1 MSRFIMVHRRM
12 NGETAPTWVN
22 VENINTISAAAT
34 GPGSRITLRDGFLLT
49 EEEPGVV
56 LERIRRAED
65 DR

>member
-1 MSRFIMVHRRM
+1 MTRFIMIHRTV
-12 NGETAPTWVN
+12 NGTAEPTWVN
-22 VENINTISAAAT
+22 VANINTIAAAVT
-34 GPGSRITLRDGFLLT
+34 GPGSRITLRDGFLLV